1 MKKIISAILLLTL
14 LVFSF
19 ASCKKEDPITNDPE
33 DPIINEEQDPGENKQ
48 EETLKKLRVGYLAG
62 PTGLGMAKLVS
73 DNGGINGNSE
83 KYSFKN
89 YANNVAQ
96 AQADLTA
103 GNIDLV
109 CVPTNN
115 IAAYYKS
122 TDQNVTV
129 LSLNALGSL
138 YLVTKNG
145 IEINSI
151 NDLEGKTIYT
161 CQQGTPKTVIDTILK
176 KAGINATVTHI
187 TPDGT
192 EMDKPEKVG
201 PQVIAGKIDIAVFPE
216 PQVSNAITK
225 NTSYKVALDLGDVW
239 EDLFDSELT
248 MGCIVAKKSFVAENK
263 AAINAF
269 LAEYKASIEFMTKSE
284 NLDTAAS
291 YAIDAQ
297 IIPLDKAVVKN
308 AITNLGDAV
317 AYVDGEEMKTLLKKF
332 YTDISIPSPADEF
345 YYEK

>member
-1 MKKIISAILLLTL
+1 MKKIISAILLITLTI
-14 LVFSF
+14 FAF
-19 ASCKKEDPITNDPE
+19 ASCKKSEPT
-33 DPIINEEQDPGENKQ
+33 
-48 EETLKKLRVGYLAG
+48 TKLRVGYLAG
-62 PTGLGMAKLVS
+62 PTGLGMAKLVN
-73 DNGGINGNSE
+73 DNGGVNGTSE

-89 YANNVAQ
+89 YANNAAQ

-115 IAAYYKS
+115 IAAYYKNN
-122 TDQNVTV
+122 DQDLTV

-138 YLVTKNG
+138 YLVAKNG
-145 IEINSI
+145 IEINSFA
-151 NDLEGKTIYT
+151 DLEGKTIYT
-161 CQQGTPKTVIDTILK
+161 CLQGTPKTVIDTLLK
-176 KAGINATVTHI
+176 KAGVNATVTHI

-201 PQVIAGKIDIAVFPE
+201 PQVIAGKIDIAVFPD
-216 PQVSNAITK
+216 PQVSNAVTK

-239 EDLFDSELT
+239 KEVFGSELT
-248 MGCIVAKKSFVAENK
+248 MGCLVAKKSFVENNKK
-263 AAINAF
+263 AVDAF
-269 LAEYKASIEFMTKSE
+269 LSEYKASIEYMTKPE

-297 IIPLDKAVVKN
+297 IIPLDKTVVKN
-308 AITNLGDAV
+308 AITNLGDAI
-317 AYVDGEEMKTLLKKF
+317 AYVDGAEMKTLLKKF
-332 YTDISIPSPADEF
+332 YADISIPSPADEF